1 MTPSCTIAGNVE
13 PSGLLRCT
21 RRNDNSHCRQVNL
34 VEGKILKKLL
44 SLFAF
49 ALTVAAGTHA
59 AQAQASPSPAPS
71 EMASPMMSPGPMMN
85 PAGAASP
92 SPSPSPAPSP
102 PPHLIQL
109 SGFLDAAYS
118 SHIGPSLTNFSAPN
132 AFGVPVQPGYPSRVF
147 DYNDKTIDLQN
158 ANIQAALNAGNLTG
172 KLELSAGSDAD
183 IIQSWPAAFNGFDVT
198 QAYLA
203 YQLGKL
209 SLQGGKFETLAGAEV
224 IENPSNLNISRSILF
239 GFAVPFTHTGG
250 RLTYAVTPHL
260 NVIGGVNAGWDEVRS
275 TNGRLTAEYG
285 FAFNPSPA
293 VSLTAQGYTGFEQ
306 IANYTV
312 GYNPYAANYN
322 SFTTLNGTQ
331 VAELA
336 PNSQPSGAQ
345 GQRSLID
352 VVGTV
357 HPTSATTLTFNYDHG
372 LQHNYNIGDPFLPLT
387 ASWSGLAG
395 YASYALTPKITV
407 SGRYEGF
414 QDPQGYRTGFQGMLW
429 HEGTATVAYSLT
441 SALTLRGEYR
451 HDTANQPVFLSS
463 DNSTLNNAAS
473 TFALEGLVKF

>member
-1 MTPSCTIAGNVE
+1 MV
-13 PSGLLRCT
+13 
-21 RRNDNSHCRQVNL
+21 
-34 VEGKILKKLL
+34 
-44 SLFAF
+44 
-49 ALTVAAGTHA
+49 
-59 AQAQASPSPAPS
+59 
-71 EMASPMMSPGPMMN
+71 
-85 PAGAASP
+85 
-92 SPSPSPAPSP
+92 
-102 PPHLIQL
+102 QL
-109 SGFLDAAYS
+109 SGFGDAAYS
-118 SHIGPSLTNFSAPN
+118 SHVGPGTT
-132 AFGVPVQPGYPSRVF
+132 AFGAAPGFPSRVF

-158 ANIQAALNAGNLTG
+158 INVQAALNAGNLTG
-172 KLELSAGSDAD
+172 KLELSAGTDAN
-183 IIQSWPAAFNGFDVT
+183 IIQSWPAAFNAFDVT

-209 SLQGGKFETLAGAEV
+209 SVQGGKFETLAGAEV

-260 NVIGGVNAGWDEVRS
+260 NVIGGVNAGWDEIRS

-285 FAFNPSPA
+285 FAFNPSSA

-312 GYNPYAANYN
+312 GYNPYVTNYN
-322 SFTTLNGTQ
+322 VSAGVLP
-331 VAELA
+331 
-336 PNSQPSGAQ
+336 PNSAPSGAQ

-357 HPTSATTLTFNYDHG
+357 HPTGATTLTFNYDHG
-372 LQHNYNIGDPFLPLT
+372 LQHNVPGPTFLLDGESLN

-395 YASYALTPKITV
+395 YASYQFTPKITG
-407 SGRYEGF
+407 SLRYEGF
-414 QDPQGYRTGFQGMLW
+414 QDPQAYRTGFEGLFW

-441 SALTLRGEYR
+441 SALTVRGEYR
-451 HDTANQPVFLSS
+451 HDLANQNVFLNS
-463 DNSTLNNAAS
+463 DNTTLGNGNS